1 MAPSVEEDWSDSDE
15 ELGSEVETS
24 VLLGIPDGPIT
35 SVNELADAAVSRIGG
50 HSVRVA
56 FLPANEPPISSS
68 QCKICSFPMELLV
81 QMWCPF
87 ENSPM
92 DRALY
97 VWGCANP
104 GCQRKNGSVRAWRG
118 LRFNEKY
125 AAELEAKTARKRAQ
139 EETKRQ
145 AEQAKQ
151 ASKTNPFSL
160 QMSSNPNNPFG
171 LGTQIFGN
179 SPSPVS
185 GANSSINDME
195 KDYSS
200 EDEESETESTNSEQ
214 SLLTAMT
221 NTTLSES
228 AWTAA
233 PAYSPPLYLS
243 TTSEYLPPQPKPK
256 IPSSAAVSEPAAEGG
271 KDISWA
277 FEPYE
282 NSLEVD
288 QVFER
293 FTKRV
298 GYEGEQCIR
307 YELHGT
313 PLPFSSDK
321 IFESLFPIPSSDPLP
336 VTKPDFKVIL
346 PQKRT
351 YSPTSGMLLPCPSCR
366 GKRIFECQLMPNLI
380 NILRDVEGKT
390 TKKLTDEERRA
401 AVQKNLKGGFEKGM
415 EWGTCMIFSCENDC
429 RIDLDGKE
437 VKDVWREELVLVQWD
452 V

>member
-1 MAPSVEEDWSDSDE
+1 MAPSAEEDWSDSDE
-15 ELGSEVETS
+15 EVGSEVETS
-24 VLLGIPDGPIT
+24 VLLGVPDGPIT

-50 HSVRVA
+50 HPA
-56 FLPANEPPISSS
+56 FLLANDPPISSC
-68 QCKICSFPMELLV
+68 QCKICSLPMELLV

-104 GCQRKNGSVRAWRG
+104 GCQRKDGSVRAWRG
-118 LRFNEKY
+118 LRYNEKY
-125 AAELEAKTARKRAQ
+125 AAKLEAKLARKSAQ
-139 EETKRQ
+139 EEAKRQ
-145 AEQAKQ
+145 VEQAKQ
-151 ASKTNPFSL
+151 ASKANPFSL
-160 QMSSNPNNPFG
+160 KVSSNTKNPFG
-171 LGTQIFGN
+171 LGAQIFGDT
-179 SPSPVS
+179 SS
-185 GANSSINDME
+185 GANDMKNDQL
-195 KDYSS
+195 S
-200 EDEESETESTNSEQ
+200 EDEESEAESSTSEQ

-228 AWTAA
+228 PWTAA
-233 PAYSPPLYLS
+233 PAYLPPLYLS
-243 TTSEYLPPQPKPK
+243 TASEYLPPQPKTK
-256 IPSSAAVSEPAAEGG
+256 ISSSVEVSEPSVEGG
-271 KDISWA
+271 RDISWA

-307 YELHGT
+307 YDLNGT

-321 IFESLFPIPSSDPLP
+321 IFESLFPTPVSDSLP
-336 VTKPDFKVIL
+336 VTEPDFKIVL
-346 PQKRT
+346 PQKRIYT
-351 YSPTSGMLLPCPSCR
+351 SSDGVLSPCKICK

-380 NILRDVEGKT
+380 NILRNIESRPSKT
-390 TKKLTDEERRA
+390 LSDEDRRT
-401 AVQKNLKGGFEKGM
+401 AVQQTLKGGSEKGM
-415 EWGTCMIFSCENDC
+415 EWGTCMIFSCKNDC
-429 RIDLDGKE
+429 RVDEEGKE
-437 VKDVWREELVLVQWD
+437 ENDVWREELVLVQWD

>member
-1 MAPSVEEDWSDSDE
+1 MAPPIEEDWSDSDE

-24 VLLGIPDGPIT
+24 VLLGVPDGPIT
-35 SVNELADAAVSRIGG
+35 SVNELVDAAVSRIGG
-50 HSVRVA
+50 HPA

-87 ENSPM
+87 EDSPM

-104 GCQRKNGSVRAWRG
+104 GCQRKDGSVRAWRG

-125 AAELEAKTARKRAQ
+125 AAKLEAKLARKRARL
-139 EETKRQ
+139 EAERQ
-145 AEQAKQ
+145 AQLAKQ
-151 ASKTNPFSL
+151 PSKTNPFSL
-160 QMSSNPNNPFG
+160 KTPSNPNPFG
-171 LGTQIFGN
+171 LGAQIFGDT
-179 SPSPVS
+179 SPAS
-185 GANSSINDME
+185 GTERPSNDTE
-195 KDYSS
+195 EDQSA
-200 EDEESETESTNSEQ
+200 EDEVESDTESTSSEK

-221 NTTLSES
+221 NTTLLDSP
-228 AWTAA
+228 WKAA
-233 PAYSPPLYLS
+233 PAYTPPLYLS
-243 TTSEYLPPQPKPK
+243 TASEYLPPQPKTR
-256 IPSSAAVSEPAAEGG
+256 IPSGVDVLDPAAEGG

-321 IFESLFPIPSSDPLP
+321 IFESLFPIPASDPLP
-336 VTKPDFKVIL
+336 VTKPDFKIVL

-351 YSPTSGMLLPCPSCR
+351 YSPTSSILSPCPSCK
-366 GKRIFECQLMPNLI
+366 GKRTFECQLMPNLI
-380 NILRDVEGKT
+380 NILRNTEDT
-390 TKKLTDEERRA
+390 INKKLTDEERRS
-401 AVQKNLKGGFEKGM
+401 AVQKLLKGGTEKGM

-429 RIDLDGKE
+429 RIDADGKE
-437 VKDVWREELVLVQWD
+437 IKDVWQEELVLVQWD